1 MALPAIPHAGESSPI
16 RNMRITFWG
25 VQGSCTVS
33 PSRQDV
39 DAYANRIATATLGRA
54 LHDIAARLE
63 SGECTADSLRALSV
77 PDALDAYRC
86 QLGLPPHPT
95 FDGDTTC
102 VEVQTSEGN
111 TLLFDMGSGLRAFS
125 RHALANWPQD
135 KPRTLHVFAS
145 HEHLDHRNG
154 LPLAS
159 LFFDR
164 ANPFTLHVYGTH
176 RALAALDDR
185 HGFFSRDPSK
195 VMHYDDPV
203 DFRNVSATFIGTEI
217 RTASEVSSPLGRQ
230 LPWNIRDASDPIRIG
245 QTIVMPFEVYHARTQ
260 CLAFHV
266 RHGGA
271 SFLFCTDHELRHGDD
286 PADARQIRGMEAE
299 QRVLAHCQN
308 ADVAYIDG
316 QYFLEEYKGLKGI
329 GGGVPVSRMDWG
341 HGCIED
347 VIERSR
353 RCHAGQTYIG
363 HHDPERPWD
372 ERLKIDNDLRSIS
385 FGVHSRIQLATAG
398 TVIDL

>member
-1 MALPAIPHAGESSPI
+1 MALPPSPHTGESPPI

-39 DAYANRIATATLGRA
+39 EAYARRIATATLERA
-54 LHDIAARLE
+54 LRDIAARLE
-63 SGECTADSLRALSV
+63 NGDCTADSLRALST
-77 PDALDAYRC
+77 PHALNAYHR
-86 QLGLPPHPT
+86 QLGLPSLPA

-102 VEVQTSEGN
+102 IEVQTSEGN

-154 LPLAS
+154 VPLAS

-164 ANPFTLHVYGTH
+164 ATPFTFHVHGTR

-185 HGFFSRDPSK
+185 YGLFSRDPST
-195 VMHYDDPV
+195 VSHYDDPI

-217 RTASEVSSPLGRQ
+217 RTASEASAQLGTQ
-230 LPWNIRDASDPIRIG
+230 LPWSIRDVSDPIRIG
-245 QTIVMPFEVYHARTQ
+245 QTIITPFEVYHARTQ

-266 RHGGA
+266 RHGSA
-271 SFLFCTDHELRHGDD
+271 TFLYCTDHELRHGDD
-286 PADARQIRGMEAE
+286 PADARQVRSMEAE
-299 QRVLAHCQN
+299 ERVLAHCQN
-308 ADVAYIDG
+308 ADVGYFDG
-316 QYFLEEYKGLKGI
+316 QYFLEEYRGLKGI
-329 GGGVPVSRMDWG
+329 GSGVPVSRMDWG

-347 VIERSR
+347 VIDRSR
-353 RCHAGQTYIG
+353 RCHVRQTYIG
-363 HHDPERPWD
+363 HHDPERPWE
-372 ERLKIDNDLRSIS
+372 ERFKIDNDLRSIS
-385 FGVHSRIQLATAG
+385 PGIHSRIELAKAG
-398 TVIDL
+398 MVIDV